1 MGKKHAP
8 SAYRSLV
15 KESKSGSGKSPIE
28 LAKAARALPDPYY
41 ASLALISISLDRRL
55 DSQDAKKLTEESL
68 ALADRE
74 NRPWRKAELLTE
86 ICKKAQNAPF
96 KDDLM
101 KSLFKRIST
110 ISDGQARAEAISGCV
125 GNMGCQNAAGLL
137 NLGISNEKFEME
149 SCKPVI
155 KFMVESCNAP
165 AADIM
170 AALEK
175 MPQSLA
181 RAKLLGYLHTQLQ
194 RSGSCE
200 TEALESAVNS
210 ALQLSGAEKM
220 DALKYLASQ
229 SSDLTSLETV
239 AAAIISLKSPLEVAV
254 LLATLA
260 GSADKAGQKE
270 LSKDWFMAGIEAM
283 VEFGNETEYVQLKF
297 NLALGLQRL
306 GEEKQARDIFTKI
319 LETSADDDKMISR
332 VRKAMGEKPDV
343 KIVLAKHERKT
354 RHMLVLYDTH
364 EGSLSQVHLR
374 MVARAAPLCVAYG
387 LDLGLMAFPDT
398 DLDSLVKRVTADTNI
413 GQGGRYLQELAEEKR
428 ISILAG
434 EEWKSV
440 GLPVATTS
448 HPAKDKSI
456 SLEDAG
462 KLAKDHPGKRL
473 LVIMGLGKKGLP
485 KSLLDAVEHHVE
497 LTGSNVPLETSTAM
511 GIIAQQMGH
520 LSKD

>member
-41 ASLALISISLDRRL
+41 ASLALISISLDSRL
-55 DSQDAKKLTEESL
+55 DFQEAKKLMDESL

-101 KSLFKRIST
+101 KFIINKIKK
-110 ISDGQARAEAISGCV
+110 ISDGQARSEAISGCA
-125 GNMGCQNAAGLL
+125 GFMGCQNAGEMLS
-137 NLGISNEKFEME
+137 LGISNAKFEME

-165 AADIM
+165 AAEIM
-170 AALEK
+170 AVLEK
-175 MPQSLA
+175 MPMSLA

-194 RSGSCE
+194 RSGSE
-200 TEALESAVNS
+200 EIEPLELAVHS
-210 ALQLSGAEKM
+210 ALQLLGAERLE
-220 DALKYLASQ
+220 ALKYLASQ
-229 SSDLTSLETV
+229 SSDITSLETV
-239 AAAIISLKSPLEVAV
+239 AAAIIGLKSPLDVAS

-283 VEFGNETEYVQLKF
+283 VDFSNEAEYVQLKI

-306 GEEKQARDIFTKI
+306 GEEQLARDIFTKI
-319 LETSADDDKMISR
+319 LETSADDEKIISR
-332 VRKAMGEKPDV
+332 VRKAMGEKSETKIELV
-343 KIVLAKHERKT
+343 KQKRKI

-364 EGSLSQVHLR
+364 EGNLSQVHLR
-374 MVARAAPLCVAYG
+374 MVARAAPLCVAYE

-413 GQGGRYLQELAEEKR
+413 GQGGRYLQELLEEKR
-428 ISILAG
+428 VSILTG

-448 HPAKDKSI
+448 HPAKDKSV
-456 SLEDAG
+456 SLEGAG
-462 KLAKDHPGKRL
+462 KLARGHPGKRL
-473 LVIMGLGKKGLP
+473 LVIMGLGRKGLP
-485 KSLLDAVEHHVE
+485 KSLLDSVEHHVE